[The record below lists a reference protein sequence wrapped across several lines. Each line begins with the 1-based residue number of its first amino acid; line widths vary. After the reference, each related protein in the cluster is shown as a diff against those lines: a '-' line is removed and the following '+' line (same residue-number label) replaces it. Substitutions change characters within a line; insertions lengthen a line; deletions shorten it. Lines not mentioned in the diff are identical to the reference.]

1 MNFPFSRLNF
11 SLPQLLS
18 LFTCRLALL
27 FGSFFSLPTLL
38 LYYPFSPSI
47 STSHPL
53 IFRLAKAT
61 EGRASS
67 QSLRR
72 LFSPFLSS
80 PSPLYPSTLGRGE
93 GVRWG
98 ALAPS
103 CLSIYPSLSS
113 PSARLPFASFSASLF
128 LFLSRFL
135 SLLRIYRG
143 EQRMWMGW
151 VSPRLGERSIT
162 CEPKGEEIRG
172 CAAYLQERSGAQ
184 AGMVEYCG
192 TRAHYVPPRCS
203 SRRPAHSSRDRL
215 SSFPLFRPPRF
226 PAAPLPPPSP
236 RCSPR
241 GPVPYVRNEPRVI
254 HHNRFTCT
262 SAVRTF
268 TALVSARACPAGS
281 NGAVFIV
288 K

>member
-1 MNFPFSRLNF
+1 MCWLAP
-11 SLPQLLS
+11 LLS
-18 LFTCRLALL
+18 
-27 FGSFFSLPTLL
+27 SFFSLPPLF

-53 IFRLAKAT
+53 VFRLAKAT

-67 QSLRR
+67 RSLHR
-72 LFSPFLSS
+72 LVFSPFLSFPS
-80 PSPLYPSTLGRGE
+80 LLHPFTLGKCPRSFVSIHLSIPLVALRRRSLSPL
-93 GVRWG
+93 
-98 ALAPS
+98 
-103 CLSIYPSLSS
+103 S
-113 PSARLPFASFSASLF
+113 PRLSFSFS
-128 LFLSRFL
+128 LSRFL

-192 TRAHYVPPRCS
+192 TRAHCVPPR
-203 SRRPAHSSRDRL
+203 RPASLLTAAFLPFR
-215 SSFPLFRPPRF
+215 SFAPLVF
-226 PAAPLPPPSP
+226 PAFLLSP
-236 RCSPR
+236 H
-241 GPVPYVRNEPRVI
+241 GPTPYVRNEPRVI

-268 TALVSARACPAGS
+268 TALVSAAPVPPAL
-281 NGAVFIV
+281 
-288 K
+288 

>member
-1 MNFPFSRLNF
+1 MPVGSSVRLFLFPLD
-11 SLPQLLS
+11 SLPLLS
-18 LFTCRLALL
+18 LFSVHLHISPPHL
-27 FGSFFSLPTLL
+27 
-38 LYYPFSPSI
+38 PFSESHGGSRLLSQPPSPLL
-47 STSHPL
+47 SLSLSHPL
-53 IFRLAKAT
+53 RLYT
-61 EGRASS
+61 
-67 QSLRR
+67 L
-72 LFSPFLSS
+72 P
-80 PSPLYPSTLGRGE
+80 PSGRGE
-93 GVRWG
+93 G

-103 CLSIYPSLSS
+103 CLSVYPSLSS

-128 LFLSRFL
+128 LFLPRFF

-192 TRAHYVPPRCS
+192 TRAHCVPPCCS
-203 SRRPAHSSRDRL
+203 SRHPAHSSRDRL
-215 SSFPLFRPPRF
+215 SSFPLFRPHTPSPPGF
-226 PAAPLPPPSP
+226 PAAPPAP
-236 RCSPR
+236 PR
-241 GPVPYVRNEPRVI
+241 GPALYVRNEPRVI

-268 TALVSARACPAGS
+268 TALVSAAPVLPAQTAPFS
-281 NGAVFIV
+281 
-288 K
+288 

>member
-1 MNFPFSRLNF
+1 M
-11 SLPQLLS
+11 
-18 LFTCRLALL
+18 CRLAPLL
-27 FGSFFSLPTLL
+27 GSFFSLRTLFL
-38 LYYPFSPSI
+38 HYPFSPSI

-53 IFRLAKAT
+53 VFRLAKAT

-67 QSLRR
+67 RSPRR
-72 LFSPFLSS
+72 LVSSPFLS
-80 PSPLYPSTLGRGE
+80 PSPLYPFTLGG
-93 GVRWG
+93 GG

-103 CLSIYPSLSS
+103 RLSIYLSLSS
-113 PSARLPFASFSASLF
+113 PSAGLPFASFSASLF

-192 TRAHYVPPRCS
+192 TRAHCVPPRHP
-203 SRRPAHSSRDRL
+203 SRRPAHTL
-215 SSFPLFRPPRF
+215 LAASSFFLSALSPSSFSRRSFCL
-226 PAAPLPPPSP
+226 LPPPCPLSAWS
-236 RCSPR
+236 CS
-241 GPVPYVRNEPRVI
+241 
-254 HHNRFTCT
+254 
-262 SAVRTF
+262 
-268 TALVSARACPAGS
+268 LRAERAAGYPS
-281 NGAVFIV
+281 
-288 K
+288 

>member
-11 SLPQLLS
+11 SLSLS
-18 LFTCRLALL
+18 LFTRRLAPL
-27 FGSFFSLPTLL
+27 FGSFFSLPTLF

-61 EGRASS
+61 EGCAFSH
-67 QSLRR
+67 SLRVVSSLPFSHPLR
-72 LFSPFLSS
+72 LYTLP
-80 PSPLYPSTLGRGE
+80 PSRD
-93 GVRWG
+93 

-192 TRAHYVPPRCS
+192 TRAHCVPPRCS

-226 PAAPLPPPSP
+226 PATLSALRVVLLLTCGTS
-236 RCSPR
+236 R
-241 GPVPYVRNEPRVI
+241 GLSI
-254 HHNRFTCT
+254 II
-262 SAVRTF
+262 
-268 TALVSARACPAGS
+268 ALRARAP
-281 NGAVFIV
+281 
-288 K
+288 

>member
-1 MNFPFSRLNF
+1 MPVGSSVRLFLFSPD
-11 SLPQLLS
+11 SLPLLS
-18 LFTCRLALL
+18 LFSVYLHISPPHL
-27 FGSFFSLPTLL
+27 
-38 LYYPFSPSI
+38 PFSE
-47 STSHPL
+47 SHGGS
-53 IFRLAKAT
+53 RLL
-61 EGRASS
+61 S
-67 QSLRR
+67 Q
-72 LFSPFLSS
+72 S
-80 PSPLYPSTLGRGE
+80 PSPLLSLSLIPFASTPFRPRG
-93 GVRWG
+93 G

-113 PSARLPFASFSASLF
+113 PSARLPFASFSAS

-192 TRAHYVPPRCS
+192 TRAHCVPPRCS
-203 SRRPAHSSRDRL
+203 SHHPAHSSRDRL

-226 PAAPLPPPSP
+226 PAAVSPPPALRVVLLLTCGTS
-236 RCSPR
+236 R
-241 GPVPYVRNEPRVI
+241 GLSI
-254 HHNRFTCT
+254 II
-262 SAVRTF
+262 
-268 TALVSARACPAGS
+268 ALRARAP
-281 NGAVFIV
+281 
-288 K
+288 